1 MRVALVSPYS
11 YGYPGGVARHV
22 EALADELRARGL
34 DTTLLAPHDPD
45 DRLTRLLHGGRPPQ
59 RRPRPAD
66 LVPLGRTV
74 AVREN
79 GARSNLGCTL
89 EGIGRLS
96 RELRRGRFDV
106 VHSSGHSTPT
116 RRAAS

>member
-22 EALADELRARGL
+22 EALADELRAGGL
-34 DTTLLAPHDPD
+34 DAPLLAPHDPD

-59 RRPRPAD
+59 RRTEPAD

-74 AVREN
+74 AVRAN
-79 GARSNLGCTL
+79 GAGCRLG
-89 EGIGRLS
+89 
-96 RELRRGRFDV
+96 
-106 VHSSGHSTPT
+106 
-116 RRAAS
+116 